1 MMDVIK
7 EKKTSVG
14 LKQVAKCVNVFF
26 QFFVICRAKCCINT
40 VSLPSFYTDRLLL
53 LNTVAL
59 YDNIFSSLLSSD
71 NKEDKTV
78 LYSSRGTLLC
88 RSCSTNWEKVQI

>member
-1 MMDVIK
+1 MDVIK

-14 LKQVAKCVNVFF
+14 LKQVAERVNMFSSSLSSVE
-26 QFFVICRAKCCINT
+26 QRSCINT

-59 YDNIFSSLLSSD
+59 YDNIFSYNSKVKISQYFIHPEGNCAAVAVQSM
-71 NKEDKTV
+71 NK
-78 LYSSRGTLLC
+78 
-88 RSCSTNWEKVQI
+88 I